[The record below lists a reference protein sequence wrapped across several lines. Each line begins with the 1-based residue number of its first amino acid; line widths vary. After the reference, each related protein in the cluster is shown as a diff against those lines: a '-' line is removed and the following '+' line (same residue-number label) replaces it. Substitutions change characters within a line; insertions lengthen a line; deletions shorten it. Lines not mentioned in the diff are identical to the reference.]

1 MAEGQYTGQKASYI
15 YVSDNLTSYAIYRD
29 TDLALT
35 ALTGLEAYTVGA
47 PFASPFPTGF
57 KPRGVYWLGYI
68 GQRAVRKFLICGT
81 VDSPLYANDSSQAVT
96 IDGVV
101 GFTVSR
107 RGEKLRV
114 IRRTLQIV
122 VPPVP

>member
-1 MAEGQYTGQKASYI
+1 MAEGQYIGQKASYI
-15 YVSDNLTSYAIYRD
+15 YVSDNLTSYAMYRD

-35 ALTGLEAYTVGA
+35 TLTGLEPYTVGA
-47 PFASPFPTGF
+47 PFANPLPRGF
-57 KPRGVYWLGYI
+57 QPRGVYWLGYI

-81 VDSPLYANDSSQAVT
+81 VDSPLYATDSSQAVT
-96 IDGVV
+96 IDGIV

-114 IRRTLQIV
+114 IRRTATV
-122 VPPVP
+122 PVP